1 MDKMIK
7 DGYSAEDV
15 KISKKGN
22 MMYWDEI
29 DEISEKYVKQ
39 IMKYSVKKIQIPYL
53 MTKADVVLEVGKE
66 VTECIVK
73 YLEENYGA
81 EFPVVDENY

>member
-7 DGYSAEDV
+7 DGYSVEDL

-29 DEISEKYVKQ
+29 DAVSDEYVRS
-39 IMKYSVKKIQIPYL
+39 IIEFS
-53 MTKADVVLEVGKE
+53 TKAIKIPDFMTEDDVLLEVGKE